1 MDSTILIVDDND
13 GLRIALRDWL
23 EMMLPQYGVID
34 AGSAEEALD
43 ITKTYTPSVVIMD
56 IKLPK
61 MNGIEATREIKKAH
75 PETKVVMVTNHEQ
88 AILQDLAEDA
98 GASAFVAKSAL
109 NIKLIPILLSLL

>member
-43 ITKTYTPSVVIMD
+43 ITKTYAPSVVIMD

-61 MNGIEATREIKKAH
+61 MNGIEATREIKKAR